1 MSIFKNSFTPEIRK
15 SLDAR
20 QKAIEKRSPQ
30 AIQYL
35 NARNAWIRM
44 SSSVN
49 VRASG
54 ATEGTNELAKS
65 YILQGGTLNPDGT
78 LKTGVSTS
86 STGTSAYDRFTPNK
100 QEYLRGIKPMP
111 GITSIDVASKSAYGS
126 LREVKVNFQCWDI
139 KQLEDLELLYMR
151 PGYSVLVE
159 WGWLPYLENENTLQ
173 FNINTYDI
181 INQTPAKDTIWAATY
196 DKANTSGGNYE
207 AMFGLVKNYS
217 WSARADGGYDCTTTI
232 ISTGEIIES
241 LKVNYSPLNIAVRE
255 GNTGLFGGVLTAEN
269 EKRYKKNILAGI
281 FSELYGNVVGQ
292 FSDPP
297 PQPQQA
303 NQTPQTAQPAQANQP
318 QQTISPAAINALT
331 AAGAGNFFGFGAA
344 PATAASIGPQEPGAI
359 LRNPNP
365 QAAPNNTANNISVGA
380 QGSVAVDNGTTVTFQ
395 GYNFFKR
402 IQTVTDTQT
411 QQKSPDSLVSPGA
424 ESIQL
429 YITLESLIEIL
440 NSKVLLKDKSAKA
453 PFVKLSTKGR
463 AYEKEGNQDLLCLAH
478 PLQLSVD
485 PTICLIG
492 NAEWSNV
499 KSPTSIVDKGEDVF
513 DEEFYL
519 RYTQDNFQKV
529 IDIIITEG
537 EKQVTGD
544 NGRKRVKD
552 AIVKAT
558 KGDGNK
564 IKELNRQWGKTNKAI
579 VDKRTLYFYLTF
591 GQGVNFSDK
600 EADQIFGSS
609 VGNTK
614 VQDSE
619 SASGKANK
627 AKADAA
633 RAEFKKKKE
642 ELAAQSNDIANS
654 IGGSQYLKNLES
666 YFYDKNPYKELGI
679 IGKIYINI
687 QFLYGLSLD
696 NNLESQDKKEKQ
708 DISLYDFIKNILSQ
722 VSNSIGNVNNFDIHV
737 DPIDN
742 IARIIDINYV
752 DSNTRDNAYNN
763 AFTLE
768 MHNLKSTARSYKLE
782 SQIFPEQS
790 TIIAV
795 GSQVKGSALGTGAD
809 TMVDFNKNISDRI
822 IPAKIDPNVSD
833 NETQSE
839 QEQLT
844 NLKESLRTIYS
855 FLGDTVNFYNFTSI
869 ANFDANNASTYKNAL
884 RDLIAYFKSIGK
896 SDSKNRAI
904 IPTKLSVELD
914 GIGGLIIGHIF
925 KIPKELLPKG
935 YQGGALG
942 SKQGYIITGL
952 SHKVANSDWTTEIG
966 AQTIILDNPTG
977 TDVNYKIA
985 LQSAIAVV
993 QNPAVLSSSPVNNGT
1008 YKLNPP
1014 LGNLLSSGPRALVEA
1029 AKNSLG
1035 FSTKITFGQQTKG
1048 GSVGCAAAVSVI
1060 FLRATGRKVTS
1071 PNSII
1076 YNTPNQFN
1084 KDIELS
1090 TFTLYDTFSKDTK
1103 NWKKRSDWRNAQP
1116 GDIIV
1121 TATGA
1126 KAGHTG
1132 VVIDTTINRNGK
1144 NYYKIISNTSSGYAG
1159 SAPGT
1164 IQPNYDI
1171 YAWEFGKYSI
1181 SPKNPSKT
1189 AAFEYIGP
1197 FKSQ

>member
-1 MSIFKNSFTPEIRK
+1 MSIFKNSFTKEIRG
-15 SLDAR
+15 SLNAR

-44 SSSVN
+44 ASSVDVN
-49 VRASG
+49 G
-54 ATEGTNELAKS
+54 DKGKLAKS
-65 YILQGGTLNPDGT
+65 YILQGGTLNSDGT
-78 LKTGVSTS
+78 LRTGVSTS
-86 STGTSAYDRFTPNK
+86 STGAAAYNRFTPSGN
-100 QEYLRGIKPMP
+100 ENLRGIKPMP

-151 PGYSVLVE
+151 PGYTVLIE
-159 WGWLPYLENENTLQ
+159 WGWLPYLKDENTLE
-173 FNINTYDI
+173 FNINPYDI
-181 INQTPAKDTIWAATY
+181 INQTPSKETIWSEIY
-196 DKANTSGGNYE
+196 YKANNSGGNYE
-207 AMFGLVKNYS
+207 AMFGAIKNYS
-217 WSARADGGYDCTTTI
+217 WSARPDGGYDCTTTI

-241 LKVNYSPLNIAVRE
+241 LKINYSPLNIAVRE
-255 GNTGLFGGVLTAEN
+255 GNTGLFGVTLTAEN

-281 FSELYGNVVGQ
+281 FSELYTGVVGQ
-292 FSDPP
+292 NFSILS
-297 PQPQQA
+297 PQQ
-303 NQTPQTAQPAQANQP
+303 
-318 QQTISPAAINALT
+318 
-331 AAGAGNFFGFGAA
+331 
-344 PATAASIGPQEPGAI
+344 
-359 LRNPNP
+359 P
-365 QAAPNNTANNISVGA
+365 QAAPNTPFGSSVINTLAL
-380 QGSVAVDNGTTVTFQ
+380 GSAAVDNGQQVTFS

-402 IQTVTDTQT
+402 TQTITNTQT
-411 QQKSPDSLVSPGA
+411 QTTPDSLIAPGA
-424 ESIQL
+424 ESTQL
-429 YITLESLIEIL
+429 YITLESLIDVL
-440 NSKVLLKDKSAKA
+440 NTKVLLQDQASKE
-453 PFVKLSTKGR
+453 PIIKLSVKGR
-463 AYEKEGNQDLLCLAH
+463 KIEGEENQNLLCLAH

-485 PTICLIG
+485 PTVCLIG
-492 NAEWSNV
+492 NEAWSNV

-519 RYTQDNFQKV
+519 RYTQDNFKKV
-529 IDIIITEG
+529 IDTIIAEG
-537 EKQVTGD
+537 GKTVTGD
-544 NGRKRVKD
+544 DGRKKVKD
-552 AIVKAT
+552 AIINAT

-564 IKELNRQWGKTNKAI
+564 IKELNRQWSNTNISKGS
-579 VDKRTLYFYLTF
+579 LYNYLDSSIPKSGVGFNENDFKQTF
-591 GQGVNFSDK
+591 GNFVSYTYGPDFSSD
-600 EADQIFGSS
+600 
-609 VGNTK
+609 T
-614 VQDSE
+614 
-619 SASGKANK
+619 GKANK

-633 RAEFKKKKE
+633 KVELQKKKE
-642 ELAAQSNDIANS
+642 ELAAKTQDIKNS

-666 YFYDKNPYKELGI
+666 YFYNKDPYTEFGV
-679 IGKIYINI
+679 IGNIYINL

-722 VSNSIGNVNNFDIHV
+722 FSNATGNVNNFDLHV
-737 DPIDN
+737 DPSDN

-752 DSNTRDNAYNN
+752 DTTNRNTAFDD

-768 MHNLKSTARSYKLE
+768 MHNLKSTVRSYKLE

-809 TMVDFNKNISDRI
+809 TMVDFNRNISDRI
-822 IPAKIDPNVSD
+822 IPAKIDPNIGN
-833 NETQSE
+833 NEVQAE
-839 QEQLT
+839 QEQLENLKT
-844 NLKESLRTIYS
+844 NLSTIYS
-855 FLGDTVNFYNFTSI
+855 FLGDTNSFYLFTST
-869 ANFDANNASTYKNAL
+869 ANFDVNDASTYKAAL
-884 RDLIAYFKSIGK
+884 RDLIAYFKSIGN
-896 SDSKNRAI
+896 STSKNRAI

-914 GIGGLIIGHIF
+914 GIGGLIIGHLF
-925 KIPKELLPKG
+925 KIPQDLLPKG
-935 YQGGALG
+935 YKGGSLG

-952 SHKVANSDWTTEIG
+952 GHKVSNNDWTTEIG
-966 AQTIILDNPTG
+966 AQTIILDEPTG
-977 TDVNYKIA
+977 LKVDYKTA
-985 LQSAIAVV
+985 LQTAIAVI

-1014 LGNLLSSGPRALVEA
+1014 LGNLSSSGPSALVTA

-1035 FSTKITFGQQTKG
+1035 FSTKITFSEQTKG

-1076 YNTPNQFN
+1076 YNTPNQFF
-1084 KDIELS
+1084 KDIEAS

-1103 NWKKRSDWRNAQP
+1103 NWKKRPDWRNAQP

-1121 TATGA
+1121 TATGT
-1126 KAGHTG
+1126 KPGHTG
-1132 VVIDTTINRNGK
+1132 VVIDQTIARNGK
-1144 NYYKIISNTSSGYAG
+1144 NYYKIISNSSSGYAG

-1164 IQPNYDI
+1164 IQANYDI
-1171 YAWEFGKYSI
+1171 YSWEFGKYSI

>member
-15 SLDAR
+15 SLDDR
-20 QKAIEKRSPQ
+20 QKAMGAEKRSPQ

-35 NARNAWIRM
+35 NTRNAWIRM

-54 ATEGTNELAKS
+54 SAEGTNELAKN

-86 STGTSAYDRFTPNK
+86 STGTFAYDRFTPNK

-151 PGYSVLVE
+151 PGYTVLVE

-173 FNINTYDI
+173 FNIGTYDI
-181 INQTPAKDTIWAATY
+181 INQTPSKDTIWATTY
-196 DKANTSGGNYE
+196 ALANTSGGNYE

-292 FSDPP
+292 FNDPASQPSASQSSTTQPIISQQTVNILAASQGGGAFGGFGLGGTNTVTAAAVGPQQPGFSVRLPP
-297 PQPQQA
+297 P
-303 NQTPQTAQPAQANQP
+303 
-318 QQTISPAAINALT
+318 
-331 AAGAGNFFGFGAA
+331 A
-344 PATAASIGPQEPGAI
+344 PP
-359 LRNPNP
+359 
-365 QAAPNNTANNISVGA
+365 APNNITNNISNA
-380 QGSVAVDNGTTVTFQ
+380 TQGSVTVDNGTTVTFQ

-402 IQTVTDTQT
+402 IQTVTNTQT
-411 QQKSPDSLVSPGA
+411 QQKSPDSLVSSGA

-429 YITLESLIEIL
+429 YITLESLVELL
-440 NSKVLLKDKSAKA
+440 NSKVLLKDKSAKV

-463 AYEKEGNQDLLCLAH
+463 AYEGEGNQDLLCLAH

-485 PTICLIG
+485 PTICIIG
-492 NAEWSNV
+492 NSAWSNV
-499 KSPTSIVDKGEDVF
+499 KKPTSIVNGGNDVF

-519 RYTQDNFQKV
+519 RYTQDKV
-529 IDIIITEG
+529 DFTNVIELILKEG
-537 EKQVTGD
+537 KNLPGNEGK
-544 NGRKRVKD
+544 KRVKD
-552 AIVKAT
+552 AIIKAT

-564 IKELNRQWGKTNKAI
+564 IKELNRQWGKFNSNSAQIYTLNSYLDSTQGIGLDEDEINK
-579 VDKRTLYFYLTF
+579 
-591 GQGVNFSDK
+591 
-600 EADQIFGSS
+600 IFGSF

-614 VQDSE
+614 IKDSE
-619 SASGKANK
+619 SASGKTK
-627 AKADAA
+627 KSEADVA
-633 RAEFKKKKE
+633 RAEFEKKKAA
-642 ELAAQSNDIANS
+642 LAAQSNNVANS

-666 YFYDKNPYKELGI
+666 YFYDKKPYSELGI
-679 IGKIYINI
+679 IGKIYINV

-708 DISLYDFIKNILSQ
+708 DISLYDFIKNILSH

-790 TIIAV
+790 TIVAV

-822 IPAKIDPNVSD
+822 VPAKIDPNIND
-833 NETQSE
+833 NEAQSE

-855 FLGDTVNFYNFTSI
+855 FLGDTINLYSFTSI
-869 ANFDANNASTYKNAL
+869 ANFDSNNASTYKNAL
-884 RDLIAYFKSIGK
+884 RDLIAYFKSISN

-952 SHKVANSDWTTEIG
+952 GHKVANSDWTTEIG
-966 AQTIILDNPTG
+966 AQTIILDKPTG
-977 TDVNYKIA
+977 IEPNYQLA
-985 LQSAIAVV
+985 LETAIAIV
-993 QNPAVLSSSPVNNGT
+993 QNPTALSSNEPV
-1008 YKLNPP
+1008 
-1014 LGNLLSSGPRALVEA
+1014 
-1029 AKNSLG
+1029 
-1035 FSTKITFGQQTKG
+1035 KI
-1048 GSVGCAAAVSVI
+1048 
-1060 FLRATGRKVTS
+1060 
-1071 PNSII
+1071 
-1076 YNTPNQFN
+1076 
-1084 KDIELS
+1084 
-1090 TFTLYDTFSKDTK
+1090 
-1103 NWKKRSDWRNAQP
+1103 KK
-1116 GDIIV
+1116 
-1121 TATGA
+1121 
-1126 KAGHTG
+1126 
-1132 VVIDTTINRNGK
+1132 GK
-1144 NYYKIISNTSSGYAG
+1144 NYGLDGRAATSAKYGNIADVLTRQQNQFFGKKGVVTPKFPIYAIDLKG
-1159 SAPGT
+1159 KKTPRKEAGPNSFFCNALVRDQLQAIYDEIFT
-1164 IQPNYDI
+1164 TFTAQEIQQNKYDI
-1171 YAWEFGKYSI
+1171 WSGCLVPRYKTGSTTIPSTHAWGIAVDINDLENGWGVK
-1181 SPKNPSKT
+1181 SPKAQLSDPKHKK
-1189 AAFEYIGP
+1189 FIDIWEKHG
-1197 FKSQ
+1197 FKSYGRELDNDWMHFQVKDVAF

>member
-20 QKAIEKRSPQ
+20 QKAMGGEKRSPQ

-35 NARNAWIRM
+35 NTRNAWIRM

-54 ATEGTNELAKS
+54 SAEGTNELAKN

-86 STGTSAYDRFTPNK
+86 STGTFAYDRFTPNK

-181 INQTPAKDTIWAATY
+181 INQTPSKENIWAETY
-196 DKANTSGGNYE
+196 DKANKSGGNYE

-241 LKVNYSPLNIAVRE
+241 LKVNYSPLNIAVRK
-255 GNTGLFGGVLTAEN
+255 GNTGLFGGVLTEEN

-292 FSDPP
+292 FSDPV

-303 NQTPQTAQPAQANQP
+303 NQTPPPSPPANTP
-318 QQTISPAAINALT
+318 QQQNISPAAVNALT

-344 PATAASIGPQEPGAI
+344 PVTAASIGAQQPGFSVMV
-359 LRNPNP
+359 PTP
-365 QAAPNNTANNISVGA
+365 QAAPNNTANNISVGV

-429 YITLESLIEIL
+429 YITLESLIDVL
-440 NSKVLLKDKSAKA
+440 NTKVLLQDQASKE
-453 PFVKLSTKGR
+453 PIIKLSVKGR
-463 AYEKEGNQDLLCLAH
+463 KIEGEGNQDLLCLAH

-499 KSPTSIVDKGEDVF
+499 KSPTSIVNGGNDVF

-529 IDIIITEG
+529 IDIILEEG
-537 EKQVTGD
+537 RKAVTGD
-544 NGRKRVKD
+544 DGRKKVKD
-552 AIVKAT
+552 AIINAT
-558 KGDGNK
+558 KKDGNK
-564 IKELNRQWGKTNKAI
+564 IKELNRQWSNSKDVVGLGP
-579 VDKRTLYFYLTF
+579 LYIYLDSSTPFAGVGFDDNDFKQTF
-591 GQGVNFSDK
+591 GNFVDDIRK
-600 EADQIFGSS
+600 D
-609 VGNTK
+609 
-614 VQDSE
+614 DSLT
-619 SASGKANK
+619 ASGKANK
-627 AKADAA
+627 AKADTA
-633 RAEFKKKKE
+633 RAEFEKTKAS
-642 ELAAQSNDIANS
+642 LAAQSNNVANS

-666 YFYDKNPYKELGI
+666 YFYNKNPYTELGI
-679 IGKIYINI
+679 IGNIYINV

-708 DISLYDFIKNILSQ
+708 DISLYDFIKNILIQ

-737 DPIDN
+737 DPTDN

-822 IPAKIDPNVSD
+822 IPAKIDPNISG

-869 ANFDANNASTYKNAL
+869 ANFDSNNASTYKNAL

-952 SHKVANSDWTTEIG
+952 NHKVANSDWTTEIG

-977 TDVNYKIA
+977 ADVNYKIA
-985 LQSAIAVV
+985 LETAVAVV
-993 QNPAVLSSSPVNNGT
+993 QNPAVLSSNEPIKIKKGKNYGLDGRAAISSKYGNITNTLLKTCGPAKDFYGKTGT
-1008 YKLNPP
+1008 
-1014 LGNLLSSGPRALVEA
+1014 
-1029 AKNSLG
+1029 
-1035 FSTKITFGQQTKG
+1035 
-1048 GSVGCAAAVSVI
+1048 
-1060 FLRATGRKVTS
+1060 VTS
-1071 PNSII
+1071 PFPI
-1076 YNTPNQFN
+1076 YSDQSRKTQIKQAGVNGFPCNALVRDQLQAIFTE
-1084 KDIELS
+1084 IGA
-1090 TFTLYDTFSKDTK
+1090 TFT
-1103 NWKKRSDWRNAQP
+1103 
-1116 GDIIV
+1116 
-1121 TATGA
+1121 
-1126 KAGHTG
+1126 
-1132 VVIDTTINRNGK
+1132 
-1144 NYYKIISNTSSGYAG
+1144 
-1159 SAPGT
+1159 
-1164 IQPNYDI
+1164 IQEIRANKYDI
-1171 YAWEFGKYSI
+1171 FGGCLCPRIKTNSKKGTPSTHSWGIAVDINPVENGYSVKAPKAQLSDPKHKKYI
-1181 SPKNPSKT
+1181 DIWYKH
-1189 AAFEYIGP
+1189 G
-1197 FKSQ
+1197 FKSYGRESDADWMHFQVKDVAL

>member
-54 ATEGTNELAKS
+54 SAEGTNELAKS

-173 FNINTYDI
+173 FNIGTYDI
-181 INQTPAKDTIWAATY
+181 INQTPSKENIWAATY
-196 DKANTSGGNYE
+196 DKANKSGGNYE

-303 NQTPQTAQPAQANQP
+303 NQTPQTPQANQP
-318 QQTISPAAINALT
+318 QQTISPTAINTLTT
-331 AAGAGNFFGFGAA
+331 AAGGGVGIGFGA
-344 PATAASIGPQEPGAI
+344 PLTAASIGPQESGFSVRLPT
-359 LRNPNP
+359 P
-365 QAAPNNTANNISVGA
+365 QPASNNTANNISVGV

-402 IQTVTDTQT
+402 IQTVTNTQT
-411 QQKSPDSLVSPGA
+411 QQTSPDSLVSPGA

-429 YITLESLIEIL
+429 YITLESLIELL

-463 AYEKEGNQDLLCLAH
+463 AYEGEGNQDLLCLAH

-485 PTICLIG
+485 PTVCLIG
-492 NAEWSNV
+492 NAEWGNV
-499 KSPTSIVDKGEDVF
+499 KAPTSVVDKGEDVF

-519 RYTQDNFQKV
+519 KYTQDKIDFKKV
-529 IDIIITEG
+529 IDTILVEG
-537 EKQVTGD
+537 EKSVTGD
-544 NGRKRVKD
+544 EGRKRVKD
-552 AIVKAT
+552 AIIKAT
-558 KGDGNK
+558 KGKGEYV
-564 IKELNRQWGKTNKAI
+564 KELNRLWGKTNKAI
-579 VDKRTLYFYLTF
+579 ATQDTLYFYLTK

-600 EADQIFGSS
+600 EADQIFGSF
-609 VGNTK
+609 VGYTK
-614 VQDSE
+614 IKDSE
-619 SASGKANK
+619 SDSGKANK
-627 AKADAA
+627 AKADTA

-642 ELAAQSNDIANS
+642 ELATQSNNVANS

-666 YFYDKNPYKELGI
+666 YFYNKNPYIELGI

-708 DISLYDFIKNILSQ
+708 DISLYDFIKNILSH

-822 IPAKIDPNVSD
+822 VPAKIDPNVSD
-833 NETQSE
+833 NETQAE

-855 FLGDTVNFYNFTSI
+855 FLGDTINFYNFTSI

-884 RDLIAYFKSIGK
+884 RDLIAYFKSIGN

-952 SHKVANSDWTTEIG
+952 NHKVANSDWTTEIG
-966 AQTIILDNPTG
+966 AQTIILDKPTG
-977 TDVNYKIA
+977 ADVNYKIA
-985 LQSAIAVV
+985 LQSAIAVI
-993 QNPAVLSSSPVNNGT
+993 QNPAVLSSSPVNNGN

-1035 FSTKITFGQQTKG
+1035 FSTKITFGEQTKG

-1076 YNTPNQFN
+1076 YNTPNQYF
-1084 KDIELS
+1084 KDIEAS

-1126 KAGHTG
+1126 KPGHTG
-1132 VVIDTTINRNGK
+1132 VVIDQTIARNGK
-1144 NYYKIISNTSSGYAG
+1144 NYYKIISNSSSGFAG

-1164 IQPNYDI
+1164 IQANYDI
-1171 YAWEFGKYSI
+1171 WAWEFSKYSI